1 MVHAFPSLHAEIRDY
16 CNVFLLAPSLGSRA
30 EEGCMTLSTIV
41 SPSDASVLVITANQ
55 TPDDR
60 LDAWRMHADELP
72 AELAFIDV
80 GGTTR
85 AAAAGTTVSTGGTG
99 PEFSV
104 ETISNP
110 GNLTRLGVTVS
121 NVLSEWAGGERRPV
135 VCFRPLTTI
144 LQYAEV
150 QQVFRFLH
158 ELTRLAKGA
167 DALAHYHMDPAAHG
181 EEERNRLKT
190 LFDAVVE
197 PDGEGGWN
205 LVTR

>member
-1 MVHAFPSLHAEIRDY
+1 MA
-16 CNVFLLAPSLGSRA
+16 
-30 EEGCMTLSTIV
+30 LSTLV
-41 SPSDASVLVITANQ
+41 PPREASVLVVTATQ

-60 LDAWRMHADELP
+60 LDAWRIHADELP

-85 AAAAGTTVSTGGTG
+85 AASGGEATAADGNGN
-99 PEFSV
+99 EFSV
-104 ETISNP
+104 ETISSP
-110 GNLTRLGVTVS
+110 GNLTRLGVAVS
-121 NVLSEWAGGERRPV
+121 NVLSEWRGTDRRPV
-135 VCFRPLTTI
+135 ICFRSLTTL
-144 LQYAEV
+144 LQYSEV

-167 DALAHYHMDPAAHG
+167 DAHAHYHMDPTAHG
-181 EEERNRLKT
+181 EQERNRLKT

-205 LVTR
+205 VTTR